1 LLQASPAWLAGEE
14 PVMMVAGMIRERS
27 KMNNE
32 TLASRRQRSTTICA
46 YVFLIPVIAL
56 MVIFLFYPIVQTF
69 INSFTS
75 WNGISANKTFNGLY
89 NWNKLIHDGDFWKAF
104 LNNIKIMVLSLVIQM
119 PIGILLAT
127 FLDTGGR
134 KYNFFKIIWFLPL
147 LMSSVAVGYLFHYVL
162 ATNGG
167 IISGISQLFGGGVVD
182 LLGSQKLALYAVIG
196 VICWQFIPFYMV
208 YYMAGYSSISEDLYE
223 AAAID
228 GSTRTQY
235 IWRIAL
241 PMLIPT
247 IKSAVVMSVVG
258 SLKYF
263 DLVYVMTNGG
273 PGTSTE
279 LMATYMY
286 KNSFVTYNM
295 GYGSAI
301 AAGMFILITAIA
313 TIIMR
318 VMNSGGDD

>member
-1 LLQASPAWLAGEE
+1 MTGFLLCPEGD
-14 PVMMVAGMIRERS
+14 RF
-27 KMNNE
+27 MNNKSMSE
-32 TLASRRQRSTTICA
+32 KRKRDTAVCA
-46 YVFLIPVIAL
+46 YVFLLPVIIL
-56 MVIFLFYPIVQTF
+56 MIIFLFYPIVQTF
-69 INSFTS
+69 INSFTQ
-75 WNGISANKTFNGLY
+75 WNGISADKTFNGLA
-89 NWNKLIHDGDFWKAF
+89 NWAKLIKDPKFWQAF
-104 LNNIKIMVLSLVIQM
+104 LNNVKIMVLSLVIQM

-127 FLDTGGR
+127 FLDTAGR
-134 KYNFFKIIWFLPL
+134 KFNVYKVIWFLPL
-147 LMSSVAVGYLFHYVL
+147 LMSSVAVGYLFRYFL
-162 ATNGG
+162 ATKDG
-167 IISGISQLFGGGVVD
+167 IVTGISKMFGGGAVD
-182 LLGSQKLALYAVIG
+182 LLGSQKLALYAVIV

-228 GSTRTQY
+228 GATRSQY
-235 IWRIAL
+235 IRKVAL
-241 PMLIPT
+241 PILVPT
-247 IKSAVVMSVVG
+247 IKSAIIMSVVG

-263 DLVYVMTNGG
+263 DLVYVMTGGG

-313 TIIMR
+313 AGIMR
-318 VMNSGGDD
+318 LMRMGGDD

>member
-1 LLQASPAWLAGEE
+1 
-14 PVMMVAGMIRERS
+14 
-27 KMNNE
+27 MNNE

-273 PGTSTE
+273 PGKSTKTLMFQVYETAFTDQKMGRASAFSVLAFAFIILVTVFMLYFLNKREVE
-279 LMATYMY
+279 L
-286 KNSFVTYNM
+286 
-295 GYGSAI
+295 
-301 AAGMFILITAIA
+301 
-313 TIIMR
+313 
-318 VMNSGGDD
+318 